1 MTCLSAVQVARIAS
15 GELESSHPSECLTCR
30 RRVDENR
37 QTRQLL
43 AALPVPRLTR
53 KHAIA
58 AELFAR
64 IEQREPD
71 RTPVRRYG
79 WLAGGAVAATAAA
92 SMLLLVREPT
102 TEPRPAIAITET
114 IDVATSLA
122 ENEQVAPALPAPR
135 LDASSGARISH
146 VIGDERDIVTL
157 TDGTLDIDTRA
168 SRDVDVRIGNTVV
181 HIADAAVT
189 VRARKQAIV
198 NVHVV
203 VGAAHIDAPDGHVT
217 LERDALWTPTPSATQ
232 LSLAAFRDGWIALR
246 AGQHREAI
254 AQFDRVTDPVVL
266 EEAMY
271 WAVIAA
277 HRAGDRDLAR
287 ERTAAFLRA
296 FPQSD
301 YAASLVRD

>member
-1 MTCLSAVQVARIAS
+1 MTCLSPAQVARVAS
-15 GELESSHPSECLTCR
+15 GELESVHASECLACR
-30 RRVDENR
+30 RRVDDDR

-43 AALPVPRLTR
+43 GALPAPRLTR

-64 IEQREPD
+64 IEQRGSP
-71 RTPVRRYG
+71 TPARRYG
-79 WLAGGAVAATAAA
+79 WFAVGAMAAAAAA
-92 SMLLLVREPT
+92 SMLLLVRDHT
-102 TEPRPAIAITET
+102 TAPVPAIATGET
-114 IDVATSLA
+114 VDVATSLA
-122 ENEQVAPALPAPR
+122 AREQVAPALPAPR
-135 LDASSGARISH
+135 IDASSGARISH
-146 VIGDERDIVTL
+146 VVGDERDVVTL
-157 TDGTLDIDTRA
+157 ADGTLEIDTRA
-168 SRDVDVRIGNTVV
+168 SRDVDVRVGNTIV

-189 VRARKQAIV
+189 IRARKQAIV

-203 VGAAHIDAPDGHVT
+203 VGAAHIEAPDGHVT
-217 LERDALWTPTPSATQ
+217 LERDALWTPSPTATQ

-271 WAVIAA
+271 WSVIAA
-277 HRAGDRDLAR
+277 HRAGDRELAR